1 MSQSNQSNLR
11 PLLIAGGTL
20 LFYMC
25 VLLIADALSGLIQT
39 KIASN
44 TTHTQCTIAKNQQ
57 RLEEIAGQSQPDS
70 VNAIGFHDQHNMEE
84 IEYDDE
90 T

>member
-1 MSQSNQSNLR
+1 MSKQNS
-11 PLLIAGGTL
+11 PLSYLVVAGGTL

-25 VLLIADALSGLIQT
+25 VLPIVDALSGLIQT

-57 RLEEIAGQSQPDS
+57 RLEEIAGQNQPDS
-70 VNAIGFHDQHNMEE
+70 VNAIGFHDQHNVEE

>member
-25 VLLIADALSGLIQT
+25 VLPIADALSGLIQT

-44 TTHTQCTIAKNQQ
+44 TTHTQRTIAKNQQ

-70 VNAIGFHDQHNMEE
+70 VNAIGFHDQHNVEE

>member
-1 MSQSNQSNLR
+1 MSQLNQSTPH

-25 VLLIADALSGLIQT
+25 VLPIADALSSLIQT
-39 KIASN
+39 KIASK
-44 TTHTQCTIAKNQQ
+44 TTQTQCTIAKNQQ
-57 RLEEIAGQSQPDS
+57 HLEEIANSNQPNS
-70 VNAIGFHDQHNMEE
+70 INAIGFHDNDMEE
-84 IEYDDE
+84 VEYADE